1 MHEQNQISPHSIEIL
16 NLTKVFG
23 QKVAVNNLSL
33 AVPQGT
39 MFGIVGPNGA
49 GKTTTLSMVTG
60 ILEPTQGSVAIL
72 GKDVWQDP
80 VAAKAAMGVL
90 PDGIRQFERLTGK
103 ELLRYTGML
112 RGLTTAETE
121 QRATEL
127 LQLLGLTEAQNKMI
141 VDYSAGMKKKIG
153 IAAALIH
160 APKLVI
166 LDEPFEA
173 VDPVSSEVI
182 RDILRRIVAGGGTVV
197 LSSHVM
203 ELVEKVCDAVAVIH
217 QGTLVAAGTI
227 ADVTQGKT
235 LQERFVELVGGH
247 AALDAAELNW
257 LAQNG
262 N

>member
-247 AALDAAELNW
+247 AELDAAELNW